1 MLFCFFLFLF
11 AAVWVVCMHRFTAE
25 EFKKG
30 TPHIFTYGHYSSQRV
45 LLSLWKPLH
54 NVLRGSGGEDDPGDV
69 IRPVSDSTLRK
80 DAVESHCGMFNSF
93 GPRLKTQFK
102 RTLGHCVE
110 HNGGRGTPLCET
122 WLYKGWHYMGSGTLY
137 NCCIRILLFFSFL
150 FLIQGCLLKHS
161 NV

>member
-1 MLFCFFLFLF
+1 MLFGFFLFLF
-11 AAVWVVCMHRFTAE
+11 AAVWVVCMQRFTAE

-30 TPHIFTYGHYSSQRV
+30 TPHIFTYGHYSSQGV

-80 DAVESHCGMFNSF
+80 DAVELHCGMFNSF

-102 RTLGHCVE
+102 RTVGHCVE
-110 HNGGRGTPLCET
+110 HNGGGRGL
-122 WLYKGWHYMGSGTLY
+122 WNLYKGWHYMDSGTLY
-137 NCCIRILLFFSFL
+137 NRCIWILPFFF
-150 FLIQGCLLKHS
+150 
-161 NV
+161 